1 MTVTAMSVIQLL
13 DEIPSQRAFK
23 FWETVEDLG
32 LASPKSPYTLSIPL
46 SNPSRSED
54 GQTVLLKLFDYKLAV
69 RHLLWK
75 LLFKGFSVTEWFI
88 LQHELEFQ
96 KLGWDSV
103 SYACLAGVLSLSSK
117 SRKTLD
123 RWTSQTRPIHS
134 GLKSLIPTG
143 DSEFSACES
152 LLDMIVLRLG
162 IPQKGLPSSSLYIS
176 QIVFDK
182 HRCPIP
188 INSMGV
194 GYRDKGSWSPRHIC
208 KLPSP
213 KQYPDSKPY
222 FELKSLIQQWTRLRT
237 DFCQTSSPVGGV
249 SVAPKP
255 TDESFGKDETPK
267 FTTNL

>member
-1 MTVTAMSVIQLL
+1 MTVTALSVLHLL
-13 DEIPSQRAFK
+13 DEIPSQRAYS
-23 FWETVEDLG
+23 FWETEKDLG
-32 LASPKSPYTLSIPL
+32 LASPKGPYILSIPL
-46 SNPSRSED
+46 QNPSRSEE

-75 LLFKGFSVTEWFI
+75 LLFKGVSVSEWFI

-96 KLGWDSV
+96 KLGWDQV

-134 GLKSLIPTG
+134 RLKSLIPAG
-143 DSEFSACES
+143 DSEFRAYES
-152 LLDMIVLRLG
+152 LLDMIILRLKL
-162 IPQKGLPSSSLYIS
+162 PQKGLPSSSLYIS
-176 QIVFDK
+176 QTVFDK
-182 HRCPIP
+182 YRCPIP

-208 KLPSP
+208 KVPSP
-213 KQYPDSKPY
+213 DQYPEPKPY
-222 FELKSLIQQWTRLRT
+222 FELKSLLQQWRWLMA

-255 TDESFGKDETPK
+255 TDESPGKDETPK
-267 FTTNL
+267 ITTNL